1 MAKDGFMQCN
11 PDSVEIYRRDDA
23 EKLACGHTGNKGTII
38 RSYQFRR
45 QQYTMLSVAQFLAD
59 HLARQGLRHVF
70 LVTGGGA
77 MFLNDALCHQPGMT
91 PMFFHHEQAAAM
103 AAEAYARI
111 AGIPAIL
118 NVTTGPGGINALNGV
133 YGAWTDSIPMI
144 VISGQV
150 KRATCLAT
158 TPVPGLRQL
167 GDQEGEIIPMARGI
181 AKYAAVVDRPEDM
194 AWHLD
199 QALHLATAGRPG
211 PVWLDIP
218 IDVQSAMIDPA
229 ALRRHPMA
237 ADAAPGVTAQDLNT
251 IIERLC
257 KAKRPVIL
265 SGTGVRAAK
274 ALAEFETVIRC
285 LGIPVT
291 TAWTHDLIA
300 SDDLLFCGRPG
311 TIGTRAGN
319 FTVQNADL
327 LLILGSRLN
336 IRQVSYNW
344 QAFAPRAFK
353 IQVDIDPTEFAKPT
367 VKPDMAVTAELRPF
381 LAALGQRLEAWTPL
395 PAHVEWLTWCR
406 QRVARYPA
414 VLPQHRAFNGK
425 INPYCFVEQLFGQLN
440 GDDIIACGNATAT
453 IVPFQAG
460 HIKRGMRMFSN
471 SGSASMGYDLPAAI
485 GAWFGAMAER
495 GAQRRVICLAGD
507 GSIMMNLQEL
517 QTIAHYRL
525 PIKIFVLNNRGYLS
539 IRTTQK
545 NFFGRLA
552 GEGPD
557 SGVSFPDFVAV
568 AVAFG
573 IPARRLA
580 GADFA
585 DQLAELLATDGPC
598 LCDVVL
604 DESQG
609 FEPRSSSRKLDDG
622 SIVSPPLED
631 MFPFLDRDELTA
643 NTIDEG

>member
-1 MAKDGFMQCN
+1 MSTVAT
-11 PDSVEIYRRDDA
+11 YLA
-23 EKLACGHTGNKGTII
+23 ERLAESGH
-38 RSYQFRR
+38 
-45 QQYTMLSVAQFLAD
+45 
-59 HLARQGLRHVF
+59 HHVF

-77 MFLNDALCHQPGMT
+77 MFLNDALSHQTGISPQC
-91 PMFFHHEQAAAM
+91 FHHEQAAAM
-103 AAEAYARI
+103 ACEAYARI
-111 AGIPAIL
+111 TRTPAIL

-133 YGAWTDSIPMI
+133 YGAWTDSLPMI

-167 GDQEGEIIPMARGI
+167 GDQESEIIPMVRGI
-181 AKYAAVVDRPEDM
+181 TKYATVVERTEDI

-199 QALHLATAGRPG
+199 QALQLATSGRPG

-218 IDVQSAMIDPA
+218 IDVQSATVNPATLRRFVAPPATNGRPA
-229 ALRRHPMA
+229 AEGMA
-237 ADAAPGVTAQDLNT
+237 SLIA
-251 IIERLC
+251 RLSA
-257 KAKRPVIL
+257 AKRPVIL
-265 SGTGVRAAK
+265 AGTGIRAA
-274 ALAEFETVIRC
+274 LATDEFEVVIRH

-300 SDDLLFCGRPG
+300 SDDPLFCGRPG

-353 IQVDIDPTEFAKPT
+353 IQVDIDPAEFVKPT
-367 VKPDMAVTAELRPF
+367 VRPDMAITADLKPF
-381 LAALGQRLEAWTPL
+381 LAALNQQLKAWAPL
-395 PAHVEWLTWCR
+395 PAHIGWLAWCKE
-406 QRVARYPA
+406 RVARYPS
-414 VLPQHRAFNGK
+414 VLPRQREFKGK
-425 INPYCFVEQLFGQLN
+425 INPYHFIEELFGRLD
-440 GDDIIACGNATAT
+440 GEDIVACGNATAT

-460 HIKRGMRMFSN
+460 AIKHGMRMFSN

-485 GAWFGAMAER
+485 GAWFGAVAER
-495 GAQRRVICLAGD
+495 ETQKRIICLAGD

-517 QTIAHYRL
+517 QTIAHHRL

-539 IRTTQK
+539 MRTSQK

-557 SGVSFPDFVAV
+557 NGVSFPDFVAV
-568 AVAFG
+568 AGAFG

-580 GADFA
+580 SADFPA
-585 DQLAELLATDGPC
+585 GLAEALASDGPY

-604 DESQG
+604 DEAQG
-609 FEPRSSSRKLDDG
+609 FEPRTSSRKLDDG
-622 SIVSPPLED
+622 SIVTPPLED
-631 MFPFLDRDELTA
+631 MFPFLDRAELAA
-643 NTIDEG
+643 NMIDSAS